1 MIQILG
7 LRPYTEKSGAV
18 RLTDAFHEKG
28 WRVQDIYE
36 LFKNAEAYSKLAPE
50 DQRWNL
56 FYTVANC
63 EEGKR
68 KFQRQD
74 VIPLDIDGI
83 ERGSEAVVVATVCKE
98 LGLDSGKVGI
108 VYSGNGVHILI
119 GLKNPIMDA
128 SYLRAMKPY
137 YRALCGRIN
146 HALFDEGIQGK
157 ADPVVFSEARL
168 LRMPFTENRKE
179 GKTSVPCV
187 LINGN
192 IEPLDIDLHT
202 LADMP
207 ALDEGEHIHPK
218 ALARLPKP
226 DTKAVQEGCAFLK
239 HCKESEEPITEPE
252 WYAML
257 SIVGRLDNGET
268 LIHTDYGP
276 KGRKHLKY
284 HAETWDSKLKHA
296 LEASGPRTCAN
307 ISDMYEGC
315 KTCPYNGKITSPIQI
330 VGTDTIRTL
339 ETGFYDVVIDKQGLP
354 KRGKPNYDDLVKY
367 FKSKHDYISNQ
378 ETGQIYTWNGKMWE
392 EMDQLV
398 IYNFAESHFNPT
410 PSTSMCME
418 FEHKLRRTNLVD
430 QEFFYV
436 SDKLNFT
443 NGVLDIQLGN
453 MSAHSSNFGFTYV
466 IPYDYAPTGD
476 CPRFKK
482 FIKEVSCNEADV
494 ADLITEYV
502 GYCLSGTDPS
512 LVQKCAVLYGDGSN
526 GKSVLLGL
534 LRELV
539 GSANCTS
546 VSMTSMAKEQYRYQ
560 MMHKMFNASD
570 EAPSDS
576 FVNSAVFKA
585 MVAGDPVEVRK
596 LYAEPIMWKCTTK
609 LIFAC
614 NDLPF
619 TGDFSYGMWRRLVI
633 IPFRARFS
641 GSTRDPFVLSKIL
654 EERSDILRYCLDKF
668 AKVKANAYQFTEAKQ
683 STEEL
688 MDYIQD
694 SDLVARF
701 IFGMCSYKN
710 DTRLSLG
717 IDEVYRL
724 FCVWCDENR
733 QKPMNYGSFSRRF
746 GKKVSEFLPNIEKT
760 RPRKDNT
767 ITGSGGGRQT
777 AYRYLKVEATS
788 LEANF

>member
-1 MIQILG
+1 MIQIIG
-7 LRPYTEKSGAV
+7 LRPWTEKSGAV

-28 WRVQDIYE
+28 WRVENIYE
-36 LFKNAEAYSKLAPE
+36 LFKNAEAYTKLAPE

-63 EEGKR
+63 EEEKR
-68 KFQRQD
+68 RFKSQD

-83 ERGSEAVVVATVCKE
+83 VRGEEAKVVEVVCKE
-98 LGLDSGKVGI
+98 LGLDLVKVGI

-146 HALFDEGIQGK
+146 QALFAEGVQGK

-179 GKTSVPCV
+179 GKTSVTCT
-187 LINGN
+187 LINGH
-192 IEPLDIDLHT
+192 IEPLDIDLPK

-239 HCKESEEPITEPE
+239 HCKESEEAITEPE

-257 SIVGRLDNGET
+257 SIIGRLDDGEA

-276 KGRKHLKY
+276 RGRKHLKY
-284 HAETWDSKLKHA
+284 HAETWDAKLKHA

-339 ETGFYDVVIDKQGLP
+339 ETGFYSVVIDKNGMP
-354 KRGKPNYDDLVKY
+354 KQGKPNYDDLVKY

-392 EMDQLV
+392 EMDSLV
-398 IYNFAESHFNPT
+398 IYNFAEKCFNPT
-410 PSTSMCME
+410 PSTSMCQE
-418 FEHKLRRTNLVD
+418 FEAKLRRTNLVE

-436 SDKLNFT
+436 ADKLNFT
-443 NGVLDIQLGN
+443 NGVLDLANGQL
-453 MSAHSSNFGFTYV
+453 SSHSSALGFTYL
-466 IPYDYAPTGD
+466 IPYAYEPSGD
-476 CPRFKK
+476 CPQFRK
-482 FIKEVSCNEADV
+482 FIEEVSCREADV
-494 ADLITEYV
+494 ADLLTEYM

-539 GSANCTS
+539 GQANCTS

-560 MMHKMFNASD
+560 MMHKMFNATD
-570 EAPSDS
+570 EAPTDS
-576 FVNSAVFKA
+576 FIQSSTFKQ
-585 MVAGDPVEVRK
+585 MTAGDPVEVRK

-614 NDLPF
+614 NDLPYM
-619 TGDFSYGMWRRLVI
+619 GDFSYGMWRRLII

-641 GSTRDPFVLSKIL
+641 GSTRDPFILSKL
-654 EERSDILRYCLDKF
+654 LTERSDILRYCLAKF
-668 AKVKANAYQFTEAKQ
+668 AKVKERQYQFTEAKK
-683 STEEL
+683 SAEEL
-688 MDYIQD
+688 ADYIQD
-694 SDLVARF
+694 TDLVSRF
-701 IFGMCSYKN
+701 IYSMCSYAN
-710 DTRLSLG
+710 DTRMVLG

-724 FCVWCDENR
+724 FCMWCDDNR

-746 GKKVSEFLPNIEKT
+746 GKKCAEYLPHVEKS
-760 RPRKDNT
+760 RPRTDNNL
-767 ITGSGGGRQT
+767 SGGSRQT
-777 AYRYLKVEATS
+777 AYRYLKVEAMTPT
-788 LEANF
+788 ATF